1 MLPRATAWP
10 RAVLRVLRQ
19 PRTNLNTPRR
29 AQSSSTSNPN
39 PKPSP
44 NDRASRIIDRL
55 PRRLQ
60 HYASSLRR
68 APVSHVVA
76 FLILHEITAI
86 VPLLALFSVFHY
98 TSYTPTALVSNAGYW
113 GGDIGETSA
122 KFARY
127 FARKGWFGLGGDGQ
141 AADAVGDEAADQ
153 ARTLAAAG
161 TSDRRR
167 DVSPGVYGARDG
179 TVGEPEAYEGQYK
192 VVTEVAV
199 AWLITKGL
207 LPARILLSVWA
218 TPWFA
223 GVMLRARGLFRRP

>member
-1 MLPRATAWP
+1 
-10 RAVLRVLRQ
+10 
-19 PRTNLNTPRR
+19 
-29 AQSSSTSNPN
+29 
-39 PKPSP
+39 
-44 NDRASRIIDRL
+44 
-55 PRRLQ
+55 
-60 HYASSLRR
+60 
-68 APVSHVVA
+68 
-76 FLILHEITAI
+76 

-161 TSDRRR
+161 TSDGRR
-167 DVSPGVYGARDG
+167 DASPGVYDARDG

-223 GVMLRARGLFRRP
+223 GVMLRARSVFRRP

>member
-1 MLPRATAWP
+1 MFPRATAWP
-10 RAVLRVLRQ
+10 RAILRVIRQ
-19 PRTNLNTPRR
+19 PKTSAPRR
-29 AQSSSTSNPN
+29 AQSSNTSKPN
-39 PKPSP
+39 PSP
-44 NDRASRIIDRL
+44 DDRASRIIDRL

-60 HYASSLRR
+60 PYASSLRR

-86 VPLLALFSVFHY
+86 VPLLALFSLFHY
-98 TSYTPTALVSNAGYW
+98 TSYTPTGLASSAAGYW

-127 FARKGWFGLGGDGQ
+127 FAKKGWFGLGEDAQ
-141 AADAVGDEAADQ
+141 AIDATGDEAAGQ
-153 ARTLAAAG
+153 GRTSAG
-161 TSDRRR
+161 GSTSNGRR
-167 DVSPGVYGARDG
+167 DASPSAYD

-223 GVMLRARGLFRRP
+223 GIMLRARSVFRTP